1 MLKIILARHAET
13 IWNEERRYIGRTDLG
28 LSQLGKGNSRLLA
41 SHLENQPIR
50 KIISSG
56 MKRATQTAEIVNLLH
71 HQDLLRQPLL
81 NEIDF
86 GIWEGLTHDE
96 IVEKDPELVKK
107 WFKDPFSTDIPEG
120 EPWRVFADRVWSG
133 WSSVVN
139 SLQEDSQEGES
150 ADETKIVLI
159 VTHAGCIK
167 NILARILGREPQKAW
182 HIYQDKGAL
191 NHLIFKD
198 GNIKIARIN
207 DTDYRSSKRHN
218 MPEIKACDSAD
229 KEDLHF
235 VINKASAAY
244 ARIFGEAFDPA
255 NYMSMAELTKEMEE
269 MSFLGIVQGGLMLAA
284 GAYQPK
290 ADVALMRHL
299 YVLPACQGQGMGRR
313 LLSHIEEVAKG
324 DGQRELLVGTYAK
337 NREAVDFYIK
347 QGFEISQDS
356 QRLLKKYWDIP
367 KRQAEISTVFSKR
380 L

>member
-13 IWNEERRYIGRTDLG
+13 IWNEERRYIGRADLG
-28 LSQLGKGNSRLLA
+28 LSRLGKDNSRLLA
-41 SHLENQPIR
+41 SHLKNQPII
-50 KIISSG
+50 KIVSSS
-56 MKRATQTAEIVNLLH
+56 MKRATQTAEIVNLSH
-71 HQDLLRQPLL
+71 HQDILRQPLL
-81 NEIDF
+81 NEINF

-96 IVEKDPELVKK
+96 IVEQHPELVKR

-133 WSSVVN
+133 WLSVVN
-139 SLQEDSQEGES
+139 SLHEHSPQRES
-150 ADETKIVLI
+150 ADEAKIVLI

-191 NHLIFKD
+191 NHLIYKD

-207 DTDYRSSKRHN
+207 DTDYRSSKKRN
-218 MPEIKACDSAD
+218 IPEIKTCDSAN

-235 VINKASAAY
+235 VISKASAAY
-244 ARIFGEAFDPA
+244 ARIFGETFDPA

-269 MSFLGIVQGGLMLAA
+269 MSFFGIVQGGLMIAA
-284 GAYQPK
+284 GAYQAK

-299 YVLPACQGQGMGRR
+299 YVLPACQGQGMGSR
-313 LLSHIEEVAKG
+313 LLSHIEGVAKT
-324 DGQRELLVGTYAK
+324 DGQHELLVGTYEK
-337 NREAVDFYIK
+337 NREAIDFYVK
-347 QGFEISQDS
+347 QGFKISQDS

-367 KRQAEISTVFSKR
+367 QRQAEISIVFSKR